1 MRWTTKNVG
10 VGITNV
16 NNWVDRI
23 YLSQD
28 DSLSKNF
35 IVEGIA
41 CSDTNHYTSI
51 DNGDTSLGTYRINSG
66 YLMAGANYTR
76 SVNVRIPERIFGL
89 FYILVSTDI
98 YNQVYEHTSEDDN
111 LGSQMVR

>member
-1 MRWTTKNVG
+1 MRWTIKNVG

-16 NNWVDRI
+16 DRWVDRV

-28 DSLSKNF
+28 DSLSKNLTMKGG
-35 IVEGIA
+35 V
-41 CSDTNHYTSI
+41 CSDTVI
-51 DNGDTSLGTYRINSG
+51 IVDAGDTSLGTYRINNG
-66 YLMAGANYTR
+66 YLMAGANYTK
-76 SVNVRIPERIFGL
+76 SVNIHIPERIFGL